1 MTRSSRSEFE
11 RWLRNNGA
19 EPLGAKLHEFMRF
32 RAHGILCIVY
42 EPNRRGRQSCVP
54 ELAGQAFDAWGSR
67 KPMDLTNPAEPE
79 GGVEDWKVTGR
90 ALVALGKRAIGG
102 EQIDVEQEAAVLNI
116 PPARLV
122 RSLKAQRAPV
132 PKEVPRGT

>member
-1 MTRSSRSEFE
+1 MTRSPRHAFE
-11 RWLRNNGA
+11 LWLGNNGA
-19 EPLGAKLHEFMRF
+19 EVLDTKQNEFARF

-42 EPNRRGRQSCVP
+42 EPNRRARQSCVP

-90 ALVALGKRAIGG
+90 ALVALGRRAIGG
-102 EQIDVEQEAAVLNI
+102 EQIDLNQEAAALGI
-116 PPARLV
+116 APERIV
-122 RSLKAQRAPV
+122 RSLKAQKAPV
-132 PKEVPRGT
+132 PEPSR